1 MLPSDA
7 TVTPGETR
15 AAAAPPAGGMPL
27 LRGAAQGALIESR
40 QRWRDLAGLA
50 ADFAFETDEEGRL
63 SFLAPDG
70 VLGWPAAALLGR
82 RPLEEGLLLR
92 PEPDPFAL
100 RLPARD
106 IRAWL
111 RRMDGEAACLS
122 FVVTPLHGPDGRFAG
137 LRGCARDVTAEI
149 AEAEAQANALRRAL
163 AVQALVRRVR
173 EAVLAPRMLPAL
185 LDLLPAAIGCAGAAL
200 VELGPDGRLT
210 TGNGAAGTGTVGHR
224 PPPLGDLPAL
234 PPHGRWPIA
243 GTAPAMRGGQAVF
256 TRGAGGEPMALVL
269 QLGLAGP
276 LLADPS
282 GPAAPEAGS
291 LARQALLVW
300 REAGA
305 RPFDDDERHQLEAL
319 SDLLGVV
326 LGNQRLLAEL
336 ERQARTEVL
345 TGLLNRRA
353 FLDEMRRRMERL
365 RREGKGG
372 VLLFLDVDNLKPV
385 NDRLG
390 HEAGDALLVAVAGLL
405 RRVARP
411 SDMAARLGGDEFA
424 LWLDGVAE
432 ESIAARRAE
441 ALCAG
446 AAATLLTAPGGAERV
461 PVSVSIGVALTL
473 AGAETPEAVLARAD
487 AALYAAKRAGR
498 NAWRLAPAGPI
509 AA

>member
-1 MLPSDA
+1 MPPSDA

-15 AAAAPPAGGMPL
+15 AAATQAAGVMPL

-40 QRWRDLAGLA
+40 QRWRDIAGLA
-50 ADFAFETDEEGRL
+50 TDLSFETDEDGRL

-70 VLGWPAAALLGR
+70 VLGWPTAALLGR

-100 RLPARD
+100 RVAARD
-106 IRAWL
+106 VRAWL

-163 AVQALVRRVR
+163 AVQAMVRRVR

-185 LDLLPAAIGCAGAAL
+185 LDLLPAAVGCAGAAL
-200 VELGPDGRLT
+200 VELGSDGRLVP
-210 TGNGAAGTGTVGHR
+210 GSGLAGAGTGGR
-224 PPPLGDLPAL
+224 PPPVLGEMPPL
-234 PPHGRWPIA
+234 PHGRPDPSA
-243 GTAPAMRGGQAVF
+243 GPGLPLRGGQAVF
-256 TRGAGGEPMALVL
+256 TRGAGGEPVALVL
-269 QLGLAGP
+269 QLGFATPALAM
-276 LLADPS
+276 
-282 GPAAPEAGS
+282 PAGFSLPELGS
-291 LARQALLVW
+291 HARQALLVW
-300 REAGA
+300 RDAGA

-390 HEAGDALLVAVAGLL
+390 HEAGDALLMAVAGLL

-411 SDMAARLGGDEFA
+411 TDLAARLGGDEFA

-446 AAATLLTAPGGAERV
+446 AAAILLTAPGGTERV
-461 PVSVSIGVALTL
+461 PVSVSIGVAVTI

-498 NAWRLAPAGPI
+498 DAWRLAPAGPI